1 MGQSLSQLYVHLICS
16 TKQYIEQQETHHSA
30 TSFQE
35 EYRRFLQ
42 LYEVEYDERYVW
54 D

>member
-1 MGQSLSQLYVHLICS
+1 VSPGELDGL
-16 TKQYIEQQETHHSA
+16 TQYIEQQERHHSA

-42 LYEVEYDERYVW
+42 RYEVEYDERYVW

>member
-1 MGQSLSQLYVHLICS
+1 VSPGELDGLV
-16 TKQYIEQQETHHSA
+16 QYIEQQETHHRA

-35 EYRRFLQ
+35 ECRRFLQ
-42 LYEVEYDERYVW
+42 RYEVEYDERYVW

>member
-1 MGQSLSQLYVHLICS
+1 MSPAERNGLVP
-16 TKQYIEQQETHHSA
+16 YIEQQETHHSA

-42 LYEVEYDERYVW
+42 LYEVEYDELYVW